1 MLSSVLFFADL
12 TLRWRAIYVQCCMV
26 LDSSTIAGICLSRV
40 WGRGCGEVV
49 NRFLGKLTGQD
60 IKAVEV

>member
-1 MLSSVLFFADL
+1 M
-12 TLRWRAIYVQCCMV
+12 QCCMV